1 MKIVLMGYM
10 GSGKSYYA
18 QLLAKELGFKYLDL
32 DIEIEK
38 KAGKSISAIFSSRGE
53 IFFRK
58 LEHQMLEELLKTQD
72 NFVLALGGG
81 TPCYGN
87 NLELI
92 VNTPNLKS
100 IYLKRDLSYLL
111 NILWEEKNKRPMIAH
126 LNKIE
131 DLEDFIRKH
140 LFERQYY
147 YRQAHVSLNPTKDAN
162 ETLNAIRQLLH

>member
-10 GSGKSYYA
+10 GSGKSYYSR
-18 QLLAKELGFKYLDL
+18 LLAKELGFKYLDL
-32 DIEIEK
+32 DLEIK
-38 KAGKSISAIFSSRGE
+38 KKVGKSISAIFSSRGE

-58 LEHQMLEELLKTQD
+58 LEHEMLEELLKTQD

-92 VNTPNLKS
+92 AKTTNLKS
-100 IYLKRDLSYLL
+100 IYIKRDLNYLL
-111 NILWEEKNKRPMIAH
+111 NVLWKEKAKRPMIAH
-126 LNKIE
+126 LDKEE

-140 LFERQYY
+140 MFERQYY
-147 YRQAHVSLNPTKDAN
+147 YQQADLSLKPSNDLDD
-162 ETLNAIRQLLH
+162 TLNALKQLL

>member
-58 LEHQMLEELLKTQD
+58 LENQLLDELLKTQD

-131 DLEDFIRKH
+131 DLEEFIRKH

-147 YRQAHVSLNPTKDAN
+147 YRQAHFSLKPTKDTGEN
-162 ETLNAIRQLLH
+162 LSAIRQLLH